1 MTVVFDFGTQESL
14 TNGIFYQL
22 FHLILNSNYLLSAV
36 KWEDPD
42 DSVVYCIASDH
53 FITILSGT
61 ARYGLT
67 RLWDKRYSKNSIQM
81 YYVGKGYESNNSPV
95 YSLCFDGLFAYIALD
110 SSINLLS
117 FDLK

>member
-1 MTVVFDFGTQESL
+1 
-14 TNGIFYQL
+14 
-22 FHLILNSNYLLSAV
+22 
-36 KWEDPD
+36 
-42 DSVVYCIASDH
+42 
-53 FITILSGT
+53 
-61 ARYGLT
+61 
-67 RLWDKRYSKNSIQM
+67 M